1 MAIPKIIHQTFK
13 TSDLPWIT
21 TWHIRQFRKNN
32 PEYTYEF
39 YDDNRIRL
47 FLTKEY
53 NRDVLAL
60 YDQIQIGAAKADFFR
75 YAVLNIKG
83 GVYLDI
89 DSSIPGKL
97 NNLIFPNDV
106 ALVSKENKSPCY
118 IQWALVYAPAHPF
131 LKKTLEMM
139 FENIKENKFPHDV
152 HHMTGPT
159 VYTNAI
165 KTCLEDDPSI
175 PYRILG
181 EEYDNKM
188 KFKYKL
194 SKFFL
199 YSKKEDHWKRQQLTR
214 SVLKSNISEQTD
226 KY

>member
-13 TSDLPWIT
+13 TKNLPWIT
-21 TWHIRQFRKNN
+21 KWHISRFKKNN
-32 PEYTYEF
+32 PEFSYQF
-39 YDDNRIRL
+39 YDDAGVRK
-47 FLTKEY
+47 FLQLEY
-53 NRDVLAL
+53 DVSVLAL
-60 YDQIQIGAAKADFFR
+60 YDKIQIGAAKADFFR

-97 NNLIFPNDV
+97 KNLILPDDV
-106 ALVSKENKSPCY
+106 AIISVENNSTCY
-118 IQWALVYAPAHPF
+118 IQWALIYAAGHPF

-139 FENIKENKFPHDV
+139 FENIRLNKFPHDV

-165 KTCLEDDPSI
+165 QACLKVESNI
-175 PYRILG
+175 PHRKL
-181 EEYDNKM
+181 EPEYDNKM

-199 YSKKEDHWKRQQLTR
+199 YNNKEDHWKRQQLIS
-214 SVLKSNISEQTD
+214 SVLKPDNPGRNSKD
-226 KY
+226 